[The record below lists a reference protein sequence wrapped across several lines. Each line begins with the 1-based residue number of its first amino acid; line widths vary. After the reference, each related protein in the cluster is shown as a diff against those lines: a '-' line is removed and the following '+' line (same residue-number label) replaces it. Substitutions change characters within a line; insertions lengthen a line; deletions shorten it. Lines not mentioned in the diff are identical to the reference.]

1 MKFKTHKYKLNR
13 CPMEEIFWRGGWRV
27 KIRGGSWRGTS
38 RPKINRL
45 ELRVFFFFCSGQER
59 QREGERQQRTR
70 RGFDRDPIV
79 FHHTPLIR
87 RITRLDNDCHYVL
100 PHGTRFH
107 GSAFPC
113 TANVLKGRAFQFS
126 RLLPIPRSKLDTEI
140 ISSRAKT

>member
-1 MKFKTHKYKLNR
+1 MSHGRNFLARRLKGENTWRKLARNKSAKDKSFGVA
-13 CPMEEIFWRGGWRV
+13 C
-27 KIRGGSWRGTS
+27 
-38 RPKINRL
+38 
-45 ELRVFFFFCSGQER
+45 FFFFCSGQER